1 MAFLTDAELL
11 DFVQAS
17 LKKED
22 LESGSYWEA
31 LAARGN
37 RRAKGSIS
45 RALSSR
51 GYSASQVAQWDDL
64 QEFNEN
70 IGLYWTLVYGGV
82 TANYDPTFIEM
93 LKACIEDLATC
104 VILIDG
110 EIATPEN
117 GGRASWGS
125 MATDD
130 DTFTMEFA
138 P

>member
-1 MAFLTDAELL
+1 MAFLTNAELL
-11 DFVQAS
+11 EFVQAS

-22 LESGSYWEA
+22 IESGSYWEG
-31 LAARGN
+31 LAERGN
-37 RRAKGSIS
+37 RRAKGSIN

-51 GYSASQVAQWDDL
+51 GYSASQIAEWDDL

-70 IGLYWTLVYGGV
+70 IGLYWVLVYGGL
-82 TANYDPTFIEM
+82 TANYDPTFIEK
-93 LKACIEDLATC
+93 LLACIEELATC
-104 VILIDG
+104 VVLIDG
-110 EIATPEN
+110 EIGTPDN
-117 GGRASWGS
+117 GGRSSWGK